1 MESGRVCDAAC
12 DLRTGTAKIEVRG
25 RDRRAEGRSFVVK
38 KMTGASLVAAGAI
51 GMGALATAGAGIA
64 AAAHP
69 GGTING
75 CVAKSDGTLRIV
87 GSTASCSS
95 KEKGLSFNA
104 RGPKGA
110 TGATGPQGPAG
121 PQGPKGD
128 PGDGG
133 TSTSPTT
140 FQMYANV
147 DAEGD
152 LGSNVDA
159 VKAIV
164 AKPETGVYIVTFDK
178 PIGSCSA
185 TAQPGEAGGTDE
197 PYQLAST
204 ATYVKGQPDEWE
216 LAFFNAFTNEFQAT
230 PFMVTVT
237 CKS

>member
-1 MESGRVCDAAC
+1 
-12 DLRTGTAKIEVRG
+12 
-25 RDRRAEGRSFVVK
+25 
-38 KMTGASLVAAGAI
+38 MTGATLVAAGAI

-64 AAAHP
+64 AAAHHS
-69 GGTING
+69 GTING
-75 CVAKSDGTLRIV
+75 CVAKSDGALRIV
-87 GSTASCSS
+87 GSTASCTA
-95 KEKGLSFNA
+95 KEKSLSFNA
-104 RGPKGA
+104 RGPK
-110 TGATGPQGPAG
+110 GATGPQGPAG

-133 TSTSPTT
+133 TSSSPTT

-164 AKPETGVYIVTFDK
+164 DKPETGVYIVTFDK

-197 PYQLAST
+197 PFQLAST
-204 ATYVKGQPDEWE
+204 ATYVQGQPDAWE
-216 LAFFNAFTNEFQAT
+216 LAFFNAHSNEFEAT

-237 CKS
+237 CKT

>member
-1 MESGRVCDAAC
+1 MSARERQDRGTGARRSRR
-12 DLRTGTAKIEVRG
+12 RTE
-25 RDRRAEGRSFVVK
+25 FVVK
-38 KMTGASLVAAGAI
+38 KMTGATLMAAGAI
-51 GMGALATAGAGIA
+51 GMGAVVTAGAGVA
-64 AAAHP
+64 AAAHH

-87 GSTASCSS
+87 ASTASCTS
-95 KEKGLSFNA
+95 KEKALSFNA

-110 TGATGPQGPAG
+110 QGAQGPAG
-121 PQGPKGD
+121 PQGPQGPKGD
-128 PGDGG
+128 SGDGG
-133 TSTSPTT
+133 TTTSPTT

-164 AKPETGVYIVTFDK
+164 DKPETGVYIVTFDK
-178 PIGSCSA
+178 PIGSCAA
-185 TAQPGEAGGTDE
+185 TAQSGEAGGTDQ
-197 PYQLAST
+197 PLQFAST
-204 ATYVKGQPDEWE
+204 AEFVKGQPDAW
-216 LAFFNAFTNEFQAT
+216 LVAFFNPQDNMFEAT